1 MKFNK
6 RIIVI
11 NGKGGSGKDT
21 LIRKFANHVSE
32 QYYPDVCMNIT
43 AIRPVE
49 LLIGKIRNLSDEF
62 SAPICKYETEKS
74 DEYRAL
80 MHTLKVE
87 TDKYCDLSYSYLM
100 NVVTKKWL
108 NDINVRWLFVH
119 IREPENIERF
129 VSAMKAISNYM
140 IMDSY
145 NEDGKLR
152 GRADER
158 LFFDVKTMLVV
169 SDMTEN
175 HEYGNHADDDVDKYK
190 YDITV
195 RNDEVKEEIIKPD
208 SPISMTIK
216 MGGLESGFHDF
227 YNVVTEGML
236 LK

>member
-21 LIRKFANHVSE
+21 LVRKFANHVNK
-32 QYYPDVCMNIT
+32 QYYSDVCMNIT

-49 LLIGKIRNLSDEF
+49 LLIGEIRNLSDEL

-108 NDINVRWLFVH
+108 NDINVKWLFVH

-140 IMDSY
+140 IIDSY
-145 NEDGKLR
+145 EDGKLR

-195 RNDEVKEEIIKPD
+195 RNDEIKEEIIKPD

-216 MGGLESGFHDF
+216 TGGLESSFHEF

>member
-1 MKFNK
+1 MKFRK

-21 LIRKFANHVSE
+21 LVREFHNYVSK
-32 QYYPDVCMNIT
+32 QYHSDICMNIT

-49 LLIGKIRNLSDEF
+49 LLIGKIRSLSDEF
-62 SAPICKYETEKS
+62 SAPMCKYETEKS

-108 NDINVRWLFVH
+108 NDINVKWLFVH

-129 VSAMKAISNYM
+129 VSSMKAIQNYM
-140 IMDSY
+140 LMDSY
-145 NEDGKLR
+145 KEEKEGYATKYVLKSS
-152 GRADER
+152 ADER
-158 LFFDVKTMLVV
+158 LFFDVKSVLVT

-175 HEYGNHADDDVDKYK
+175 HEYGNHADDDVSK
-190 YDITV
+190 YDYDFTY
-195 RNDEVKEEIIKPD
+195 RNNRVDIGNVKINAENFDIKPFY
-208 SPISMTIK
+208 SMI
-216 MGGLESGFHDF
+216 
-227 YNVVTEGML
+227 VEGMEL
-236 LK
+236 